1 VALLGLEEAL
11 TPDRRTS
18 LTEIDSRPPHCQN
31 FLEYVGVGGS
41 AHMGEGRRREPIRML
56 SLLASV
62 ALDLVMLDAEARRSD
77 RQRCGD

>member
-1 VALLGLEEAL
+1 VALLGLGVAL

-18 LTEIDSRPPHCQN
+18 LAEIDSDGHIARI
-31 FLEYVGVGGS
+31 FFEYVGVGGS

-56 SLLASV
+56 SRLASG